1 VVHYYFGEKRGSI
14 MELMEMK
21 PAKPNLD
28 HTKIK
33 VFNLITQC
41 IRDIEKTVNSS
52 GLAMRDVGVDVERYM
67 TMRESY
73 IIELKLR
80 M

>member
-1 VVHYYFGEKRGSI
+1 MDL
-14 MELMEMK
+14 MELK
-21 PAKPNLD
+21 PTLPNVD

-41 IRDIEKTVNSS
+41 IRDIEKTVNAS
-52 GLAMRDVGVDVERYM
+52 GLAMRDVGVDVEKYM

-73 IIELKLR
+73 IIELKLC